1 MESLMKRLPI
11 ATGLALACA
20 GAGCSHS
27 STSPTALQPTIQSVP
42 VTPATLRTLH
52 GYVGD
57 TAFRPMG
64 GVRVEVLNGPEAG
77 KEFSS
82 DAKGFFSY
90 VGMFSGATSMRATS
104 EGYLPLTIPV
114 VVGNSVDQAWASFSL
129 SPVTPPVEAAGD
141 YTLTISV
148 DSACSGFPD
157 AARVRSY
164 PAHLTK
170 RSITTKPAN
179 TQYDGVVS
187 GGTFAPYLGIFWVG
201 VAGDYLAVSTE
212 GEGPSIVEQIAPKT
226 YISYLGEAGASIP
239 AGSPTMISAPF
250 NGTIEY
256 CELKLG
262 IGQYYECSDSLAVA
276 RAQCTSAN
284 NRLTLT
290 PR

>member
-1 MESLMKRLPI
+1 MQRLLI
-11 ATGLALACA
+11 ATGLALASA
-20 GAGCSHS
+20 GSGCSHS
-27 STSPTALQPTIQSVP
+27 TTSPTALQPPIQSVP
-42 VTPATLRTLH
+42 VNPPAATLRTLH

-57 TAFRPMG
+57 TAFRSMG
-64 GVRVEVLNGPEAG
+64 GARVEVLNGPEAD

-82 DAKGFFSY
+82 DAQGYFSY
-90 VGMFSGATSMRATS
+90 VGMFSGATSMRATR

-114 VVGNSVDQAWASFSL
+114 VVGNSVDQAWVSFLL
-129 SPVTPPVEAAGD
+129 SPVTPPIEAAGN

-164 PAHLTK
+164 PAHLTR
-170 RSITTKPAN
+170 RSITTTPVN

-226 YISYLGEAGASIP
+226 YISYLGRAGASIP

-262 IGQYYECSDSLAVA
+262 IGQYYDCSDSLAVVK
-276 RAQCTSAN
+276 AQCTSAN
-284 NRLTLT
+284 NRLSLA